1 MDMCFLD
8 RAMELFQKS
17 GVHRN
22 NMQVRCQ
29 LGMPDCWEALAL
41 YDRVIAVGDLV
52 SDGPAIAA
60 KLILDSI
67 HRLYQTDISDWY
79 NIRLIY
85 QTWSNWYRTYDF
97 LESRYVHLQR
107 TLLVPFISVL
117 GQSLGHGQW
126 LRREP
131 LTNEPIILT
140 LRRPQQIYAHLFK
153 PGSCASQLWWLRMM
167 AMYCNIL
174 WLSGQSQSQLQNE
187 SLDHEN
193 KIIRYNKI

>member
-1 MDMCFLD
+1 MSSSCSCMLPRKNGTAWMNVNFVTYYILYFMYNMDMCFLD

-22 NMQVRCQ
+22 TCKSSVS
-29 LGMPDCWEALAL
+29 LACPTVERL
-41 YDRVIAVGDLV
+41 LPYMTGSLLLVISCLTVL
-52 SDGPAIAA
+52 
-60 KLILDSI
+60 
-67 HRLYQTDISDWY
+67 RLQPSWSSTQYIDY
-79 NIRLIY
+79 IRLIY

-117 GQSLGHGQW
+117 GQSWGHGQW

-153 PGSCASQLWWLRMM
+153 PGSCASQLWRLRTTM
-167 AMYCNIL
+167 
-174 WLSGQSQSQLQNE
+174 S
-187 SLDHEN
+187 
-193 KIIRYNKI
+193 